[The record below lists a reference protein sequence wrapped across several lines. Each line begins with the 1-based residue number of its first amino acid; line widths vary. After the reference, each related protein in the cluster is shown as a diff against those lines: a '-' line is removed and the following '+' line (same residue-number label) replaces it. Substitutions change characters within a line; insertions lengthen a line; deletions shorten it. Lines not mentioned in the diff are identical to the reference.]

1 VDPREADLWV
11 NAGEGVAQ
19 GQLSNPTRLPATDAE
34 LPPGSM
40 VFIDARMYHAVYDKK
55 EDSETTRPFLISIF
69 KEADI
74 QDGVAVPHRFTQ
86 PIPACYP
93 RESALHKMLF
103 DRPAWSEDLWPLNR
117 PLPKL

>member
-1 VDPREADLWV
+1 M
-11 NAGEGVAQ
+11 AQ
-19 GQLSNPTRLPATDAE
+19 GQLSNPTKLPATDAE

-40 VFIDARMYHAVYDKK
+40 VFIDARIYHAVYDKRD
-55 EDSETTRPFLISIF
+55 DSETTRPFLLSIF

-74 QDGVAVPHRFTQ
+74 QGGVAVPHRFTQ
-86 PIPACYP
+86 SIPACYP

-103 DRPAWSEDLWPLNR
+103 DRPAWSEDLWALN